1 MSTIFFYW
9 DVKPEKDKEYMDFIF
24 NEYLPS
30 MARLGINV
38 TDGWLKIAGE
48 GSQIIALGES
58 DDVITSMSALES
70 REFRATEN
78 QLLNYVENYSKHIGR
93 RDIKK

>member
-9 DVKPEKDKEYMDFIF
+9 DIKPDKDKEYMDFIF
-24 NEYLPS
+24 NDYLPS
-30 MARLGINV
+30 MSRLGISV

-58 DDVITSMSALES
+58 EDVATALSAIES

-78 QLLNYVENYSKHIGR
+78 RLLNYVENYSKHVGR

>member
-30 MARLGINV
+30 MARMGINV

-58 DDVITSMSALES
+58 DDVITSISALES

-78 QLLNYVENYSKHIGR
+78 RLLNYVENYSKHIGR